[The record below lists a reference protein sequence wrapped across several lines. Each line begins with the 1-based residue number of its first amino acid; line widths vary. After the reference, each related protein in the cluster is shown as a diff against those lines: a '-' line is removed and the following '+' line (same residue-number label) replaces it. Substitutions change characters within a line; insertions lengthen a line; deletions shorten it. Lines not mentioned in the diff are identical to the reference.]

1 MQVLEKNIKGFNL
14 LELIVVIV
22 IVGILSAT
30 AYPNFKSWSNERE
43 VRLAVTK
50 IQSIIK
56 NIHVQTE
63 RGTFGYVQVR
73 FTNSGDNLT
82 VTTKGMT
89 MDTLASKINDGD
101 DPWNQDFPANV
112 TSRCSLDTD
121 YWDTDTAD
129 ADASIKNFVVTDSF
143 DDVSTNFIGAG
154 GTAGTGGDD
163 GDTAMGM
170 VGSSESSGAG
180 TGAICFSRGGKFYEA
195 AGELLSSADLPYGF
209 IYICRRIEDGTRC
222 PVSSPTASAT
232 TKEEPGAGALVQ
244 YLRAVEWSRYGNF
257 STSKYGTNGWFQ

>member
-1 MQVLEKNIKGFNL
+1 MQAPEKNIKGFNL

-30 AYPNFKSWSNERE
+30 AYPNFQSWSKERQ

-89 MDTLASKINDGD
+89 MDTLATKINDGD
-101 DPWNQDFPANV
+101 DPWNQPFPENV
-112 TSRCSLDTD
+112 TSRCSLDTGF
-121 YWDTDTAD
+121 WDTDTAD
-129 ADASIKNFVVTDSF
+129 ADASIKNFVTSVSFKDVT
-143 DDVSTNFIGAG
+143 TTFIEGG
-154 GTAGTGGDD
+154 GTDGTGADD
-163 GDTAMGM
+163 GDTAMAM
-170 VGSSESSGAG
+170 VGSSDSSGTG
-180 TGAICFSRGGKFYEA
+180 TGAVCFSRGGKYYEA
-195 AGELLSSADLPYGF
+195 NGPLLSDADLPRGF
-209 IYICRRIEDGTRC
+209 IYICRRNSSGYTC
-222 PVSSPTASAT
+222 PVTFGTGENEKEVPSPKSV
-232 TKEEPGAGALVQ
+232 K
-244 YLRAVEWSRYGNF
+244 YLNAIEWSRFGNF
-257 STSKYGTNGWFQ
+257 SKSGWNGTAWFNK

>member
-1 MQVLEKNIKGFNL
+1 MQVPEKNIKGFNL

-22 IVGILSAT
+22 IVGILSAS
-30 AYPNFKSWSNERE
+30 AYPKFQSWSKERE

-89 MDTLASKINDGD
+89 MDTLATKINDGD
-101 DPWNQDFPANV
+101 DPWNQDFPENV
-112 TSRCSLDTD
+112 TDRCSLDTG

-129 ADASIKNFVVTDSF
+129 ADASIRNFVTSVSFEDVT
-143 DDVSTNFIGAG
+143 TTFIEG
-154 GTAGTGGDD
+154 GGTGGTGTDD
-163 GDTAMGM
+163 GDTAMDM
-170 VGSSESSGAG
+170 VGSSGSSGAG
-180 TGAICFSRGGKFYEA
+180 TGAVCFSRGGKYYEA
-195 AGELLSSADLPYGF
+195 NGPLLSDADLPRGF
-209 IYICRRIEDGTRC
+209 IYICRRISSGYTC
-222 PVSSPTASAT
+222 PVTFGTGENEKEDPSPKSV
-232 TKEEPGAGALVQ
+232 K
-244 YLRAVEWSRYGNF
+244 YLNAIEWSRFGNF
-257 STSKYGTNGWFQ
+257 SKSGWNGTAWFNK

>member
-1 MQVLEKNIKGFNL
+1 MQAPEKNIKGFNL

-30 AYPNFKSWSNERE
+30 AYPNFQSWSKERE

-89 MDTLASKINDGD
+89 MDTLATKINNGT
-101 DPWNQDFPANV
+101 DPWNNNIS
-112 TSRCSLDTD
+112 SRCSLSGD

-129 ADASIKNFVVTDSF
+129 PDASIRNFVTTQNF
-143 DDVSTNFIGAG
+143 DDVSTNFI
-154 GTAGTGGDD
+154 
-163 GDTAMGM
+163 
-170 VGSSESSGAG
+170 
-180 TGAICFSRGGKFYEA
+180 
-195 AGELLSSADLPYGF
+195 
-209 IYICRRIEDGTRC
+209 
-222 PVSSPTASAT
+222 
-232 TKEEPGAGALVQ
+232 
-244 YLRAVEWSRYGNF
+244 
-257 STSKYGTNGWFQ
+257 

>member
-1 MQVLEKNIKGFNL
+1 MQVPEKNIKGFNL

-30 AYPNFKSWSNERE
+30 AYPNFQSWSKERE

-73 FTNSGDNLT
+73 FTNSGDSLT
-82 VTTKGMT
+82 VETKGMT
-89 MDTLASKINDGD
+89 MDTLATKINDGT
-101 DPWNQDFPANV
+101 DPWNN
-112 TSRCSLDTD
+112 TISSRCSLSAD

-129 ADASIKNFVVTDSF
+129 ADASIRNFVTTQNF
-143 DDVSTNFIGAG
+143 DNVSTNFIGG
-154 GTAGTGGDD
+154 GTGGTGGDD
-163 GDTAMGM
+163 GDTAMAM
-170 VGSSESSGAG
+170 VGSSGSSGAG
-180 TGAICFSRGGKFYEA
+180 TGAICFSRGGKYYEA

-209 IYICRRIEDGTRC
+209 IYICRRLETGYTC
-222 PVSSPTASAT
+222 PVTYGGDENTKEDPSPTT
-232 TKEEPGAGALVQ
+232 IK
-244 YLRAVEWSRYGNF
+244 YINAVEWSRFGNF
-257 STSKYGTNGWFQ
+257 SKSQWNGTNWFK

>member
-1 MQVLEKNIKGFNL
+1 MQVPEKNIKGFNL

-30 AYPNFKSWSNERE
+30 AYPNFQSWSKERE

-89 MDTLASKINDGD
+89 MDTLATKINNGT
-101 DPWNQDFPANV
+101 DPWNNNIS
-112 TSRCSLDTD
+112 SRCSLSGD

-129 ADASIKNFVVTDSF
+129 PDASIRNFVTTQNF

-154 GTAGTGGDD
+154 GTGGTGGDD
-163 GDTAMGM
+163 GDTAMAM
-170 VGSSESSGAG
+170 VGAPEGDGAG
-180 TGAICFSRGGKFYEA
+180 TGAICFSRGGKYYEA
-195 AGELLSSADLPYGF
+195 AGELLSAADLPYGF
-209 IYICRRIEDGTRC
+209 IYICRRLETGYTC
-222 PVSSPTASAT
+222 PVTYGGDEN
-232 TKEEPGAGALVQ
+232 TKEDPSPSTIK
-244 YLRAVEWSRYGNF
+244 YINAVEWSRFGNF
-257 STSKYGTNGWFQ
+257 SKSQWNGTNWFN

>member
-1 MQVLEKNIKGFNL
+1 MQAPEKNIKGFNL

-30 AYPNFKSWSNERE
+30 AYPNFQSWSKERQ

-89 MDTLASKINDGD
+89 MDTLATKINDGD
-101 DPWNQDFPANV
+101 DPWNQPFPENV
-112 TSRCSLDTD
+112 TSRCSLDTG

-129 ADASIKNFVVTDSF
+129 ADASIKNFVTSVSFADVT
-143 DDVSTNFIGAG
+143 TTFIEG
-154 GTAGTGGDD
+154 GGTGGTGADD
-163 GDTAMGM
+163 GDTAMAM
-170 VGSSESSGAG
+170 VGSSDSSGTG
-180 TGAICFSRGGKFYEA
+180 TGAVCFSRGGKYYEA
-195 AGELLSSADLPYGF
+195 NGPLLSDADLPRGF
-209 IYICRRIEDGTRC
+209 IYICRRNSSGYTC
-222 PVSSPTASAT
+222 PVTFGTDENEKEVPSPKSV
-232 TKEEPGAGALVQ
+232 K
-244 YLRAVEWSRYGNF
+244 YLNAIEWSRFGNF
-257 STSKYGTNGWFQ
+257 SKSGWNGTAWFNK

>member
-1 MQVLEKNIKGFNL
+1 MQVPEKNIKGFNL

-22 IVGILSAT
+22 IVGILSAS
-30 AYPNFKSWSNERE
+30 AYPKFQSWSKERE

-112 TSRCSLDTD
+112 TDRCSLDAG

-129 ADASIKNFVVTDSF
+129 ADASIRNFVTSVSFEDVT
-143 DDVSTNFIGAG
+143 TTFIEG
-154 GTAGTGGDD
+154 GGTGGTGTDD
-163 GDTAMGM
+163 GDTAMDM

-180 TGAICFSRGGKFYEA
+180 TGAVCFSRGGKYYEA
-195 AGELLSSADLPYGF
+195 NGPLLSDASLPRGF
-209 IYICRRIEDGTRC
+209 IYICRRESSGYTC
-222 PVSSPTASAT
+222 PVTFGSDENE
-232 TKEEPGAGALVQ
+232 KEEPSPKSIK
-244 YLRAVEWSRYGNF
+244 YLNTVEWSRFGNF
-257 STSKYGTNGWFQ
+257 SKSQWGGTNWFSR

>member
-1 MQVLEKNIKGFNL
+1 MQVPEKNIKGFNL

-30 AYPNFKSWSNERE
+30 AYPNFQSWSKERQ

-89 MDTLASKINDGD
+89 MDTLATKINDGD
-101 DPWNQDFPANV
+101 DPWNQPFPENV
-112 TSRCSLDTD
+112 TSRCSLDTG

-129 ADASIKNFVVTDSF
+129 ADASIKNFVTSVSFADVT
-143 DDVSTNFIGAG
+143 TTFIEG
-154 GTAGTGGDD
+154 GGTGGTGADD
-163 GDTAMGM
+163 GDTAMAM
-170 VGSSESSGAG
+170 VGSSDSSGTG
-180 TGAICFSRGGKFYEA
+180 TGAVCFSRGGKYYEA
-195 AGELLSSADLPYGF
+195 NGPLLSDADLPRGF
-209 IYICRRIEDGTRC
+209 IYICRRNSSGYTC
-222 PVSSPTASAT
+222 PVTFGTDENEKEVPSPKSV
-232 TKEEPGAGALVQ
+232 K
-244 YLRAVEWSRYGNF
+244 YLNAIEWSRFGNF
-257 STSKYGTNGWFQ
+257 SKSGWNGTAWFNK

>member
-1 MQVLEKNIKGFNL
+1 MQVPEKNNIKGFNL

-101 DPWNQDFPANV
+101 DPWNKI
-112 TSRCSLDTD
+112 SLLTLQ
-121 YWDTDTAD
+121 AD
-129 ADASIKNFVVTDSF
+129 VH
-143 DDVSTNFIGAG
+143 
-154 GTAGTGGDD
+154 
-163 GDTAMGM
+163 
-170 VGSSESSGAG
+170 
-180 TGAICFSRGGKFYEA
+180 
-195 AGELLSSADLPYGF
+195 
-209 IYICRRIEDGTRC
+209 
-222 PVSSPTASAT
+222 
-232 TKEEPGAGALVQ
+232 
-244 YLRAVEWSRYGNF
+244 
-257 STSKYGTNGWFQ
+257 

>member
-1 MQVLEKNIKGFNL
+1 MQAPEKNIKGFNL

-30 AYPNFKSWSNERE
+30 AYPNFQSWSKERQ

-89 MDTLASKINDGD
+89 MDTLATKINDGD
-101 DPWNQDFPANV
+101 DPWNQPFPENV
-112 TSRCSLDTD
+112 TSRCSLDTG

-129 ADASIKNFVVTDSF
+129 ADASIKNFVTSVSFADVT
-143 DDVSTNFIGAG
+143 TTFIEG
-154 GTAGTGGDD
+154 GGTGGTGADD
-163 GDTAMGM
+163 GDTAMAM
-170 VGSSESSGAG
+170 VGSSDSSGTG
-180 TGAICFSRGGKFYEA
+180 TGAVCFSRGGKYYEA
-195 AGELLSSADLPYGF
+195 NGPLLSDADLPRGF
-209 IYICRRIEDGTRC
+209 IYICRRNSSGYTC
-222 PVSSPTASAT
+222 PVTFGTGENEKEVPSPKSV
-232 TKEEPGAGALVQ
+232 K
-244 YLRAVEWSRYGNF
+244 YLNAIEWSRFGNF
-257 STSKYGTNGWFQ
+257 SKSGWNGTAWFNK